1 MSLLGFSRFAAVV
14 FLASSAA
21 SFAAAEDVKVAD
33 DLTMHYRVAGS
44 GDQVILLV
52 PGLTASGE
60 VFERQLAHFQNSTDY
75 TVYAIDPRGQG
86 QSSKTA
92 TGNTYEQHG
101 RDVAAFMQALSLKD
115 VVLAGWS
122 NGAFDVM
129 AYVDQ
134 NTADNL
140 RGLILI
146 DGTPKC
152 SGADN
157 ATEWVWYRRDDSDGY
172 KQYYTQGFLH
182 DRQNLNTAF
191 ATWMVENPTAEY
203 LSWIDGII
211 SQTPDEVA
219 ALLNETSA
227 YLDYS
232 EDLRGLEGKLP
243 LLYVARTE
251 WAPLVSGW
259 AQANT
264 PSATVEALGK
274 HMMFWEKSEDFN
286 AILDKYLVTVKN

>member
-1 MSLLGFSRFAAVV
+1 
-14 FLASSAA
+14 
-21 SFAAAEDVKVAD
+21 
-33 DLTMHYRVAGS
+33 
-44 GDQVILLV
+44 
-52 PGLTASGE
+52 
-60 VFERQLAHFQNSTDY
+60 
-75 TVYAIDPRGQG
+75 
-86 QSSKTA
+86 
-92 TGNTYEQHG
+92 
-101 RDVAAFMQALSLKD
+101 
-115 VVLAGWS
+115 
-122 NGAFDVM
+122 M

-232 EDLRGLEGKLP
+232 EDLRALEGKLP